1 MVSYASD
8 VYENARKP
16 IEIIRNIPADQWN
29 SELERFFNQIKFH
42 SNALSGKNFFII
54 TKTLLFSMAGVL
66 VTYELVLLQVDGK
79 IVTWQDLIDCDSRT

>member
-1 MVSYASD
+1 MVTYASD

-16 IEIIRNIPADQWN
+16 LDIICSVPTEDWC
-29 SELERFFNQIKFH
+29 SELYRFFNQIKFH

-66 VTYELVLLQVDGK
+66 VTYELVLLEVDGK
-79 IVTWQDLIDCDSRT
+79 TVKWQDLIDCK

>member
-16 IEIIRNIPADQWN
+16 LEIIRAVSADQWC
-29 SELERFFNQIKFH
+29 SELQRFFNQIKHH

-79 IVTWQDLIDCDSRT
+79 EVKWQDLIDCQ